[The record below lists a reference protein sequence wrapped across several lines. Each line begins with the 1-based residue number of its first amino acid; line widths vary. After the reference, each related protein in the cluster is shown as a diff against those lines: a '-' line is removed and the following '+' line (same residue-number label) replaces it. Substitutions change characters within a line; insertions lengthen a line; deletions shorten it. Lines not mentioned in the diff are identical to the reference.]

1 MTNHQQT
8 KLSVQNTHRSAAKV
22 RRLTPKQLGIPEGEQ
37 NQGETD
43 TRWESLRETA
53 TEASDDSGMGAAVR
67 TKDNMIASGTQLSQ
81 GQSHDVHALEL
92 AVLKGYDENKSPVV
106 DAVILTES
114 EEEFPCGRCLQVL
127 SDYSTDEKVTIRVIN
142 GNDTDEYQ
150 LTEILTQ

>member
-1 MTNHQQT
+1 MSNHQQT

-37 NQGETD
+37 VQRDTD
-43 TRWESLRETA
+43 TCWESLHETA

-67 TKDNMIASGTQLSQ
+67 TKDNMIASGTRLSK

-106 DAVILTES
+106 DAVVSIEHSGGL
-114 EEEFPCGRCLQVL
+114 PCGRCLQVL
-127 SDYSTDEKVTIRVIN
+127 SDYSTDDKVTIRVIN
-142 GNDTDEYQ
+142 GDDVDEYL
-150 LTEILTQ
+150 LTGLLTQ